1 MPTTQTVTYDPTN
14 DSIVEEANE
23 ARDAENLEVGEKM
36 MAEQENLLAGKY
48 KTTEDL
54 EKAYTE
60 LEKKLGEKPE
70 TTEETTEEAEPEY
83 ELYTEDG
90 AVNYDTAN
98 ELYGE
103 QVGEIFKS
111 NEIDPFK
118 MNDYFQE
125 NNGTLN
131 DEMYDTLGKAGLS
144 KTLVDSYLEG
154 VRQKAGYETA
164 NAAEA
169 APVLNDQ
176 EISEVKAIAGGE
188 KGYDEL
194 MSWASDNMS
203 DADAANFDE
212 VVETGNKAAVTF
224 AVKAL
229 MGQYEDAVG
238 RDSNLITGKKSTTE
252 TYRSMAEVVRDM
264 NNPLYDNDESYRDD
278 VRRKLEASNLKV

>member
-1 MPTTQTVTYDPTN
+1 MPKVYDQEIKLRAMKLWIEGISGPK
-14 DSIVEEANE
+14 IVEQINNEFASDVKIPTLYAWAKQHDWNEQKNLARTEAME
-23 ARDAENLEVGEKM
+23 QIKESEGQRFARVQSEHL
-36 MAEQENLLAGKY
+36 
-48 KTTEDL
+48 TE
-54 EKAYTE
+54 Y
-60 LEKKLGEKPE
+60 
-70 TTEETTEEAEPEY
+70 
-83 ELYTEDG
+83 
-90 AVNYDTAN
+90 
-98 ELYGE
+98 
-103 QVGEIFKS
+103 
-111 NEIDPFK
+111 
-118 MNDYFQE
+118 
-125 NNGTLN
+125 
-131 DEMYDTLGKAGLS
+131 
-144 KTLVDSYLEG
+144 EG
-154 VRQKAGYETA
+154 VRHKAGYETA